1 MHIIKPCPACGI
13 KLRFPIDSGK
23 IKVRCRCGYS
33 FLANPDDPELYADA
47 TFDLSLKKKP
57 KTRLLHAGSIKTIIE
72 TLYSYWYTLGN
83 FKLLPTKDK
92 IKVIVAALVIIL
104 LLLIIVYYMFIWHPQ
119 PPENGIVI

>member
-23 IKVRCRCGYS
+23 IKVQCRCGYS
-33 FLANPDDPELYADA
+33 FLANPDDPELYTDA
-47 TFDLSLKKKP
+47 TFDVALKKKP
-57 KTRLLHAGSIKTIIE
+57 KTRLSYTNIIKTIIE
-72 TLYSYWYTLGN
+72 KLYAYWYTLGN

-92 IKVIVAALVIIL
+92 IKVIAIALVFIL
-104 LLLIIVYYMFIWHPQ
+104 LILLIIYYMFFWHSQ

>member
-23 IKVRCRCGYS
+23 IKVQCRCGYS
-33 FLANPDDPELYADA
+33 FIADPDDPELYADA

-57 KTRLLHAGSIKTIIE
+57 KTRSLHTSFIKTIIE
-72 TLYSYWYTLGN
+72 KLYSYWYTLGN

-92 IKVIVAALVIIL
+92 IRIIAITLAVLLL
-104 LLLIIVYYMFIWHPQ
+104 LLLIVYYIFLLHPQ